1 MPMSLQLSISQRRN
15 GEPVLGAAVG
25 ARRVRLCDSA
35 RWPDRAL
42 DAVVEFGAA
51 LVEEAGQPPA
61 HERIADC
68 FSEFVF

>member
-1 MPMSLQLSISQRRN
+1 MSLQLSISQRRN

-25 ARRVRLCDSA
+25 AREEYACAIQRDGRIA
-35 RWPDRAL
+35 RSMLLSSSVQPSSRKQ
-42 DAVVEFGAA
+42 VS
-51 LVEEAGQPPA
+51 PPA